1 MDTNKA
7 CEMEDGVK
15 SENTHNSTAAE
26 AEVNLSH
33 THTHTRTR
41 AHLFL

>member
-15 SENTHNSTAAE
+15 SENTHNNTAAE
-26 AEVNLSH
+26 AEVKH
-33 THTHTRTR
+33 THTQSLVSYCRDSP
-41 AHLFL
+41 